1 MLPLRSEPRFI
12 WSLRLKRFLPT
23 CKSCRRHPGLTVPR
37 GAAGDSDA
45 AAACTPL
52 GSRLDCRCAQ
62 SGDGFKGRRLPSHPH
77 PPRPPGGFFLGRSRG
92 RLAFLSIRAG
102 MEPTRPWPHSPGPH
116 PPVPKWLR
124 FIRRL
129 KPAHLQTLAPR
140 ASREGL
146 WRTPGLRPSSAP
158 ASSWSHTS
166 GVSLASSCSADA
178 THLHLARGPLGD
190 GGGDAHCFPGLVPLE
205 GRKPATHP
213 GLLRSSK
220 LGAETPRS
228 SDLPA
233 KRFNQQPEANTPL
246 VCPPSAFWS
255 QPTGLEWRAGPRSP
269 VPEPRAMTAPAFGA
283 GLARSNLCEFSESC
297 PALPCPAALCST
309 GGRRRRGP
317 SCGATGRM
325 PGCSLPIASP
335 VAPSPP
341 RASPGAWPA
350 HPPT

>member
-12 WSLRLKRFLPT
+12 WSLRLKCFLPT

-52 GSRLDCRCAQ
+52 GSRLGCRCAQ

-166 GVSLASSCSADA
+166 GVSLASSRSADA

-190 GGGDAHCFPGLVPLE
+190 GGGAAHCLPGLVPLE
-205 GRKPATHP
+205 GRKPAMHP

-228 SDLPA
+228 SDLLA
-233 KRFNQQPEANTPL
+233 KRFANSPKQTL
-246 VCPPSAFWS
+246 HSSVRRALF
-255 QPTGLEWRAGPRSP
+255 GLNRLGSNGAQVHG
-269 VPEPRAMTAPAFGA
+269 APF
-283 GLARSNLCEFSESC
+283 LSRD
-297 PALPCPAALCST
+297 
-309 GGRRRRGP
+309 R
-317 SCGATGRM
+317 
-325 PGCSLPIASP
+325 
-335 VAPSPP
+335 
-341 RASPGAWPA
+341 
-350 HPPT
+350 